1 MFQQD
6 ILGSFDLGLLG
17 PESGLTTDVSY
28 IQNVGGD
35 IASSNVTQQQTWAE
49 RMAGDKKV
57 IHTSISINALA
68 RSFTSLIFYN
78 NVCYSGTNEIFR

>member
-17 PESGLTTDVSY
+17 PESDFTTDVSY

-35 IASSNVTQQQTWAE
+35 IASIDVIQHQTWAE

-57 IHTSISINALA
+57 YNTFSNVLA
-68 RSFTSLIFYN
+68 RSCTSFKVSFTTHYHYVIM
-78 NVCYSGTNEIFR
+78 

>member
-6 ILGSFDLGLLG
+6 VLGSFDLGLLG

-35 IASSNVTQQQTWAE
+35 IASSDVTEQQTWAE

-57 IHTSISINALA
+57 NNSVL
-68 RSFTSLIFYN
+68 SL
-78 NVCYSGTNEIFR
+78 SS